1 MTIILNFEINLDK
14 IGPNQKAM
22 PTFEEE
28 YQKLRKAT
36 LRLSNFSL
44 LSKRIDVRGGENF
57 VREGANII
65 VGNHIGSYKDIA
77 LLLKIAPR
85 PIFFT
90 ANEMIFDR
98 EQFSWLVK
106 HHLQRH
112 LGNFGTFIHL
122 LFNPFYAYVIRF
134 ISSNIAKVGSIP
146 VNLTGGSR
154 VEAIRHCEDYLRVG
168 RAVVLLQGRGR
179 IDDRDLN
186 PYIKPFRKGP
196 PVMAYNLL
204 VENGISVPVTPLSI
218 FGTHV
223 MFLVPTRIKVNV
235 GPPLFIKD
243 YMSGGALASIERFRR
258 ALNARVNALF
268 MESLKF

>member
-1 MTIILNFEINLDK
+1 
-14 IGPNQKAM
+14 M

-28 YQKLRKAT
+28 YKRLRKAT
-36 LRLSNFSL
+36 LRLCNFSL
-44 LSKRIDVRGGENF
+44 LSKRFDVRGGENF
-57 VREGANII
+57 VPEGPNLI

-98 EQFSWLVK
+98 EKFSWLIR

-112 LGNFGTFIHL
+112 LGNFGTFINL

-146 VNLTGGSR
+146 VNLSGGSR
-154 VEAIRHCEDYLRVG
+154 AEAIRRCEDYLRVG
-168 RAVVLLQGRGR
+168 RAVILLQGRGR
-179 IDDRDLN
+179 IDDRDPN
-186 PYIKPFRKGP
+186 PYVKPFRKGP
-196 PVMAYNLL
+196 SVMAYDLL
-204 VENGISVPVTPLSI
+204 VKSGISVPVTPLSI

-223 MFLVPTRIKVNV
+223 MFLVPIRIKVNV
-235 GPPLFIKD
+235 GAPLFIKD
-243 YMSGGALASIERFRR
+243 YMGGGALATIERFRI
-258 ALNARVNALF
+258 ALNGRVSALF

>member
-1 MTIILNFEINLDK
+1 
-14 IGPNQKAM
+14 M

-154 VEAIRHCEDYLRVG
+154 VEAIRRCEDYLRVG
-168 RAVVLLQGRGR
+168 RPVVLLQGRGR
-179 IDDRDLN
+179 IDDRN
-186 PYIKPFRKGP
+186 SIP
-196 PVMAYNLL
+196 
-204 VENGISVPVTPLSI
+204 ISSLSAKAPRSW
-218 FGTHV
+218 
-223 MFLVPTRIKVNV
+223 PTTSSPRT
-235 GPPLFIKD
+235 
-243 YMSGGALASIERFRR
+243 ASRSR
-258 ALNARVNALF
+258 
-268 MESLKF
+268 